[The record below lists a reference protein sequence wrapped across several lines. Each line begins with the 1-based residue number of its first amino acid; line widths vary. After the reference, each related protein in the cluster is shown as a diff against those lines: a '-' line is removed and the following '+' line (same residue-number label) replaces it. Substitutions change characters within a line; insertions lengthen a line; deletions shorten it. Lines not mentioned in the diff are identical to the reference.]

1 MNDDRF
7 TNISKDIQKSIG
19 KILSS
24 KEMDDLKNT
33 IFSVINEVEEAAH
46 KVGNSAEKKQQ
57 EKSEKYY
64 EKQYKQFEKEE
75 KKNFSN
81 TFNEYNSRFTNQKNI
96 DERKNTQLAVQK
108 YKIKGNASSILQIV
122 LGSVFGAVTMFASL
136 GLWVSK
142 IVTGISSF
150 GIASFVLAVVTAGL
164 AGLTTKGILGQI
176 KISRYKKYLKQINSE
191 PMYTI
196 KELSEKTGIELEKV
210 KKDLPKFIK
219 SVKFP
224 FAQLDEQQTCL
235 ILEQETYNQYL
246 ELKESRKRFAEEEAE
261 RKAKIANNPEL
272 AAVEKMRTEG
282 IEYLHKIRLI
292 NDALPEEEISNK
304 LDKLESICRKIF
316 DFVEKNPQKLPQIRK
331 FMCYYL
337 PTTLKLVEAYEQLER
352 HQISTASIEDSKKEI
367 HSTIDN
373 INIAFENLFDK
384 LLQNDLMDISA
395 DISVLETMLAQ
406 EGLTNNSKINT
417 EE

>member
-7 TNISKDIQKSIG
+7 TNISKDIYKSIG

-24 KEMDDLKNT
+24 KEMDELKNT
-33 IFSVINEVEEAAH
+33 IFSVVSEVEEAAN
-46 KVGNSAEKKQQ
+46 KAS
-57 EKSEKYY
+57 KSSGKNYQEKYY

-96 DERKNTQLAVQK
+96 DERKQNNFQIKK
-108 YKIKGNASSILQIV
+108 YKIKGNVSSILEI
-122 LGSVFGAVTMFASL
+122 VFGS
-136 GLWVSK
+136 
-142 IVTGISSF
+142 
-150 GIASFVLAVVTAGL
+150 IASFVTIFGSVGFWIANALTNISGFGTAALVLAATTAVS
-164 AGLTTKGILGQI
+164 AGFMTKGILGQVT
-176 KISRYKKYLKQINSE
+176 ISRYKKYLQQITSE

-196 KELSEKTGIELEKV
+196 KELAEKTGIALEKI

-219 SVKFP
+219 SVNFP
-224 FAQLDEQQTCL
+224 FAELDEQQTCL
-235 ILEQETYNQYL
+235 ILERETYNQYL
-246 ELKESRKRFAEEEAE
+246 QLKESRQRFAEEEAE
-261 RKAKIANNPEL
+261 RKAKIENNPEL
-272 AAVEKMRTEG
+272 AAVEKMRSEG
-282 IEYLHKIRLI
+282 IEYLHKIRMI
-292 NDALPEEEISNK
+292 NDALPEEEISTK

-352 HQISTASIEDSKKEI
+352 HQISTNSIEESKKEI
-367 HSTIDN
+367 HSTLDN

-406 EGLTNNSKINT
+406 EGLTNNSKINV